1 MEEILE
7 KKRYNYKKPV
17 IRHLLKDKITL
28 YFKIEFSRY
37 PCYDGT
43 KNPNGPMIHT
53 RLLKLTKEG
62 AEYIQLGN
70 DDRAKKSTR
79 CKNGTM
85 TYISFLAE
93 YGPSFKNGRLIEIPE
108 STYKLYHDLF
118 FDKTKIIKK
127 PIPRDLR
134 IRQGDLVK

>member
-1 MEEILE
+1 MGEFVV
-7 KKRYNYKKPV
+7 KNYKKP
-17 IRHLLKDKITL
+17 IISHLLKNKPTL
-28 YFKIEFSRY
+28 YFKAELSRY
-37 PCYDGT
+37 HSYDGI

-53 RLLKLTKEG
+53 RLIKLTKDG

-79 CKNGTM
+79 CRNGTM

-93 YGPSFKNGRLIEIPE
+93 YGPSFKAGRLVEIPE

-118 FDKTKIIKK
+118 IDQPIAAKVVPRNIRIK
-127 PIPRDLR
+127 
-134 IRQGDLVK
+134 QGDLVK